1 MPFNHEMTEIA
12 ERLSGLLN
20 LLTEEEKQ
28 KFATSCQVRVY
39 KKNEIVYHE
48 GERPDHLLCLLEGKV
63 KIYRDGV
70 GGRSQ
75 IMRVMR
81 PVQYFGYRA
90 SLANE
95 PYVTAAA
102 AFEESTICA
111 IPMTVVNEVMEQNNA
126 LCRFFIQ
133 ELASDL
139 GMADRRTVSLTQKHV
154 RGRLAEALLFLK
166 DAYGVDDDGLTLG
179 INLSREDLANL
190 SNMTTS
196 NAIRT
201 LSSFASE
208 GLITINGRRIVLREE
223 DKLKRIS
230 HIG

>member
-1 MPFNHEMTEIA
+1 MLSGYDKCEIA
-12 ERLSGLLN
+12 EKLSALWN
-20 LLTEEEKQ
+20 LLSEEEQQ
-28 KFATSCQVRVY
+28 KIADAYTVQIY
-39 KKNEIVYHE
+39 KKNEIIYHE
-48 GERPDHLLCLLEGKV
+48 GESPDHLLCLLNGKV

-90 SLANE
+90 SLASE

-102 AFEESTICA
+102 AFEDSVICA
-111 IPMTVVNEVMEQNNA
+111 IPMCVINEVMDHNTA
-126 LCRFFIQ
+126 VCRFFIR

-139 GMADRRTVSLTQKHV
+139 GMSDRRTVSLTQKHV

-166 DAYGVDDDGLTLG
+166 DAYGLDDDGLTLG

-230 HIG
+230 RIG

>member
-1 MPFNHEMTEIA
+1 MRIVN
-12 ERLSGLLN
+12 
-20 LLTEEEKQ
+20 
-28 KFATSCQVRVY
+28 ATM
-39 KKNEIVYHE
+39 N
-48 GERPDHLLCLLEGKV
+48 
-63 KIYRDGV
+63 
-70 GGRSQ
+70 
-75 IMRVMR
+75 
-81 PVQYFGYRA
+81 
-90 SLANE
+90 
-95 PYVTAAA
+95 
-102 AFEESTICA
+102 
-111 IPMTVVNEVMEQNNA
+111 QNNA

-133 ELASDL
+133 ELATDL

-166 DAYGVDDDGLTLG
+166 DAYGLDDDGLTLG
-179 INLSREDLANL
+179 IHLSREDLANL

-208 GLITINGRRIVLREE
+208 GLITINGRRIVLHEV